1 MKKVFDLL
9 KKEGLTNNEKIE
21 RKVMYEWSP
30 NEIIDFNEKL
40 LDAIEPQP
48 KANSNIA
55 NFNYVAN
62 SNLSAQRFGNSC
74 VGLNCRLQ
82 RIDRLTR
89 FAALYSDRIYIQNY
103 FDIYP
108 NRPLPPHMSI
118 KWIDD
123 NLREPFADDLKVLL
137 ALKPLLEN
145 SIVCF
150 VKHPAFHFCPSCMR
164 KYLPV
169 LTETQT
175 ELKNKTQAL
184 SDNYLD
190 STSARIALWFQIPGE
205 CCIDLK
211 GPEDLFAHGQIYDVR
226 SDPWLLK
233 KANSAHGRISA
244 RDIKLSKKEL
254 KRTGIIERGLKEVAD
269 DILFQH
275 FCSRFVSAKYLTDRD
290 VDVQLLDSLT
300 YDDDFKAYN
309 EVLRNRIIYNLPLL
323 DSVPLNYLLE
333 VRRKEHDAF
342 LVYRNTIS
350 HIISEY
356 LAQRKPIS
364 SREGQQIYE
373 DIIYPKLCELNAKVN
388 SIKSSAMRAF
398 KRDIAITSTVA
409 ILGMYSGL
417 LPIETQAIVAGLGG
431 LKAARDALQ
440 LLSRSITTPDEI
452 RSDNFYFLWKLSKKQ
467 GGAHR

>member
-1 MKKVFDLL
+1 
-9 KKEGLTNNEKIE
+9 
-21 RKVMYEWSP
+21 MYQWSP
-30 NEIIDFNEKL
+30 KEIIDFNEKL

-48 KANSNIA
+48 KANSDIA

-62 SNLSAQRFGNSC
+62 SNLSAQRSGNSC

-82 RIDRLTR
+82 RIDRLAR

-103 FDIYP
+103 FDRYP
-108 NRPLPPHMSI
+108 NMLPPPNMPI
-118 KWIDD
+118 KWLDQ

-137 ALKPLLEN
+137 GLKPLIE
-145 SIVCF
+145 SDIICF
-150 VKHPAFHFCPSCMR
+150 VKHPAFHLCPSCMG

-169 LTETQT
+169 LTETQR
-175 ELKNKTQAL
+175 ELKNKIRTL
-184 SDNYLD
+184 SDDYLN
-190 STSARIALWFQIPGE
+190 STSARIALWFQIPDE

-211 GPEDLFAHGQIYDVR
+211 GPEDLFAHGQIYDLR

-233 KANSAHGRISA
+233 KANSAHGRANAQEIE
-244 RDIKLSKKEL
+244 LSKKDL
-254 KRTGIIERGLKEVAD
+254 KKTGIIEKGLKDVAD
-269 DILFQH
+269 DILLQH

-290 VDVQLLDSLT
+290 LDVQLLDSLT

-309 EVLRNRIIYNLPLL
+309 EVLRNRILYDLPLL
-323 DSVPLNYLLE
+323 DSVPLDYLLE
-333 VRRKEHDAF
+333 IRSKEYDAF

-350 HIISEY
+350 HVISEY

-364 SREGQQIYE
+364 NRVGQQIYE
-373 DIIYPKLCELNAKVN
+373 DNIYPKLCELNAKVN
-388 SIKSSAMRAF
+388 AIKSSAMRAF
-398 KRDIAITSTVA
+398 KRDIVITSTVA

-417 LPIETQAIVAGLGG
+417 LPIETQAMIAGLGG
-431 LKAARDALQ
+431 LKTAKDALQ

-467 GGAHR
+467 KGSYHQR